1 MPWPMPWPIPG
12 FRGRW
17 RSASRPSSPTCRVVG
32 AYEDAWD
39 LLRAEAAPGPFM
51 PCKVML
57 VTGLSRSA
65 DIEQMPELGAHGPW
79 QLHIVLIEDDTV
91 ARS

>member
-1 MPWPMPWPIPG
+1 
-12 FRGRW
+12 
-17 RSASRPSSPTCRVVG
+17 
-32 AYEDAWD
+32 
-39 LLRAEAAPGPFM
+39 
-51 PCKVML
+51 ML